1 VHKGNADGFEN
12 LISYTS
18 STNSVV
24 EAILMSDL
32 GGESFLEESE
42 IITISSSMEGRNL
55 LILGQQI
62 IEELIAVRRN
72 GNLLSDE
79 DFSWI
84 PGKSWL
90 AFSEMFVTGDQFEIE
105 YKYSPHPDMV
115 ITNWDSGK
123 GNYIFYNT
131 NIPIGLEENSFA
143 SKEKLI
149 SKVWPIPAKDHIN
162 IETTRGILSVTLFD
176 AFGKNINHPGEK
188 GIKTCEGIFRI
199 STEGLPK
206 GIYFIK
212 ATGRSAT
219 ETAKIIIE

>member
-1 VHKGNADGFEN
+1 
-12 LISYTS
+12 
-18 STNSVV
+18 VV

-55 LILGQQI
+55 VILGQQI
-62 IEELIAVRRN
+62 VEELIAVRRN
-72 GNLLSDE
+72 GNLLSDQ

-90 AFSEMFVTGDQFEIE
+90 AFSEVFVTGDQFEIE

-131 NIPIGLEENSFA
+131 NIPIGINEDNLT
-143 SKEKLI
+143 SKDRLI
-149 SKVWPIPAKDHIN
+149 NRVWPVPAKDHIN
-162 IETTRGILSVTLFD
+162 IEITKGASSVSLID
-176 AFGKNINHPGEK
+176 AYGKNIGHVNGKILNTE
-188 GIKTCEGIFRI
+188 EGVVRI
-199 STEGLPK
+199 STEGLPR
-206 GIYFIK
+206 GIYVIK
-212 ATGRSAT
+212 VTGETGT
-219 ETAKIIIE
+219 EAVKIITQ